1 MYKPHTH
8 SHSYL
13 FNSLVSL
20 FSFLP
25 SGSNQVCLTSAII
38 VLYRFRQAVSYVL
51 LICTR
56 RPATHVTC
64 YFHLARS
71 EFVKKILWS
80 RIFDGEYD
88 DAGIPCIDQLIND
101 CRPSIGYWSLIW
113 QLLQRRSCR
122 CSYFSVG
129 PARE

>member
-8 SHSYL
+8 SCL

-38 VLYRFRQAVSYVL
+38 VLYRFSQAVSYVL

-56 RPATHVTC
+56 HLATHVTC
-64 YFHLARS
+64 YFHHLARS
-71 EFVKKILWS
+71 EFVKKILWC
-80 RIFDGEYD
+80 RIFDGECD
-88 DAGIPCIDQLIND
+88 GASIPCADQLIND
-101 CRPSIGYWSLIW
+101 CLSIGLPT
-113 QLLQRRSCR
+113 
-122 CSYFSVG
+122 G
-129 PARE
+129 P